1 LYETKLQQVYQ
12 QALVSGAVTQQVEQY
27 TTLIRQ
33 ANQERDLVVLEDYE
47 LAVANVLDFI
57 DRCSTYLAT
66 TPLLGE

>member
-47 LAVANVLDFI
+47 LAVANVLDYI
-57 DRCSTYLAT
+57 DRRSTYLAT
-66 TPLLGE
+66 KPLLGE